1 MRAANPRRGTGR
13 RLTPTTVSV
22 PLLSFSLAWG
32 RSRTDRRQDYN
43 SASLA
48 ILRGSQPTKEG
59 KRKRKGKGKGKG
71 CVTWSLFHRV
81 AMMLI
86 TDFVGAGNTTSLTTT
101 TAGRRALAFPGQEEE
116 DCTANC
122 WNSGHAL
129 ALALAP
135 LLV

>member
-1 MRAANPRRGTGR
+1 M
-13 RLTPTTVSV
+13 
-22 PLLSFSLAWG
+22 
-32 RSRTDRRQDYN
+32 
-43 SASLA
+43 
-48 ILRGSQPTKEG
+48 
-59 KRKRKGKGKGKG
+59 
-71 CVTWSLFHRV
+71 

-101 TAGRRALAFPGQEEE
+101 TAGPRALALPGQEE

-122 WNSGHAL
+122 WNSGLTL